1 MASAIYFLR
10 FHIDRD
16 NLLFSRD
23 WSGRKIFEIHLKKRR
38 KRDVRSIDIDK
49 LVSETEGYS
58 GADIEGVVNESVES
72 AFVKGYDTLTTEELL
87 ECIHNTN
94 SLSVIMKGPIEK
106 MAKLYEER
114 KLKAASR

>member
-1 MASAIYFLR
+1 MKSSMGLPNKEER
-10 FHIDRD
+10 
-16 NLLFSRD
+16 
-23 WSGRKIFEIHLKKRR
+23 RKIFEIHLKKRR